1 MSMQQV
7 ARYQRSALFQSSDLD
22 ETRQIVSG
30 LYCDH
35 RLDQTQG
42 GGSLAYRQAY
52 CRLGDLGFSRMEY
65 GADVRVEP
73 GRLGDFY
80 LIQVPLSGVDHMTA
94 DGVRICS
101 DPGHASIHAP
111 GSGLGMHWSEDCR
124 KFVVRIERAALE
136 RHAAALSGHDMSR
149 TLAFRPVLDLQDAG
163 VRSWVSTAQ
172 HVLDQ
177 IDGNPRLAD
186 EALVRV
192 QFEQLLMTTL
202 LSWLPGNFAQLSQ
215 SERRT
220 VLPRHVKA
228 AEEYMRAHPE
238 QALTVESLAQEVGVS
253 GRTLF
258 EGFRKFLG
266 VSPMRYLRD
275 LRMDCA
281 RRDLLDPA
289 KPRSVTAIATHWGF
303 YQLGRFACEYRRRFD
318 EQPHETMARAR

>member
-35 RLDQTQG
+35 RLDQTRG

-136 RHAAALSGHDMSR
+136 RGGRELGRQVGLRRAAAAGAGRIAGLRHEALDHAVE
-149 TLAFRPVLDLQDAG
+149 LKPV
-163 VRSWVSTAQ
+163 
-172 HVLDQ
+172 
-177 IDGNPRLAD
+177 I
-186 EALVRV
+186 EALVGELPDARNMPGRLV
-192 QFEQLLMTTL
+192 GAQFDHDGAGLELQRQPTE
-202 LSWLPGNFAQLSQ
+202 AQL
-215 SERRT
+215 
-220 VLPRHVKA
+220 
-228 AEEYMRAHPE
+228 
-238 QALTVESLAQEVGVS
+238 
-253 GRTLF
+253 
-258 EGFRKFLG
+258 
-266 VSPMRYLRD
+266 
-275 LRMDCA
+275 A
-281 RRDLLDPA
+281 RRRVEEGSDPVAEGHDDHRLDQQRRRDERQRSEQSSRNRHDPCVVLRRPVRPSLYPGR
-289 KPRSVTAIATHWGF
+289 PRSVRGSK
-303 YQLGRFACEYRRRFD
+303 
-318 EQPHETMARAR
+318 